1 MSSILWIKL
10 AARAGMIG
18 PFLFGLIL
26 SSLTILKYDFLLS
39 IGWHP
44 FRAPTLDWPSGLALG
59 DYGWIMTATFIIS
72 GLMMILFAS
81 GLRLSLPS
89 IQPTRIGTLLLFLA
103 GVGLIGLASTTDP
116 TLTTITRTWHGLLHD
131 ASFVVLGLTLM
142 PGMIFLG
149 FAFRKSN
156 DWKHLS
162 LYTWITVALALPTF
176 FLKGAAFYVFLLA
189 VLVWCEVMAFRL
201 GKQDHEVYA

>member
-1 MSSILWIKL
+1 MSSEQWIKL

-18 PFLFGLIL
+18 PFLFGTIL
-26 SSLTILKYDFLLS
+26 TTLTILKYDFLLS

-59 DYGWIMTATFIIS
+59 DYGWIMTVTFIIM
-72 GLMMILFAS
+72 GFMMIVFAS

-89 IQPTRIGTLLLFLA
+89 VRPARTGTLLLSLA
-103 GVGLIGLASTTDP
+103 GLGLIGLASTTDP

-131 ASFVVLGLTLM
+131 ASFVLLGLTLM

-149 FAFRKSN
+149 LAFRDSN
-156 DWKHLS
+156 FWNNLS

-176 FLKGAAFYVFLLA
+176 FLKGAAFYVFLIAILI
-189 VLVWCEVMAFRL
+189 WCEVIAFRL
-201 GKQDHEVYA
+201 SRQEQPSH

>member
-1 MSSILWIKL
+1 MSSEQWIKI

-18 PFLFGLIL
+18 PFLFGIVLI
-26 SSLTILKYDFLLS
+26 SLTIFKFDFLLS

-59 DYGWIMTATFIIS
+59 DYGWFMTVTFIIM
-72 GLMMILFAS
+72 GFMMIIFAS
-81 GLRLSLPS
+81 GLRLSLP
-89 IQPTRIGTLLLFLA
+89 PVRPALIGTVLLSLA
-103 GVGLIGLASTTDP
+103 GLGLIGLASTTDP

-131 ASFVVLGLTLM
+131 ASFVLLGLTLM

-149 FAFRKSN
+149 FAFRDSN

-176 FLKGAAFYVFLLA
+176 FLKGAAFYVFLIAILI
-189 VLVWCEVMAFRL
+189 WCEVIAFRL
-201 GKQDHEVYA
+201 GRLDTSST

>member
-1 MSSILWIKL
+1 MSSTQWIKL

-18 PFLFGLIL
+18 PFLFGTIL
-26 SSLTILKYDFLLS
+26 TTLTILKYDFLLS

-59 DYGWIMTATFIIS
+59 DYGWIMTATFILS

-81 GLRLSLPS
+81 GLRLALPPVRPA
-89 IQPTRIGTLLLFLA
+89 QIGVLLLSLA
-103 GVGLIGLASTTDP
+103 GFGLIGLASTTDP

-131 ASFVVLGLTLM
+131 ASFVLLGLTLM
-142 PGMIFLG
+142 PAMIALG
-149 FAFRKSN
+149 FAFRN
-156 DWKHLS
+156 NTYWHNLY

-176 FLKGAAFYVFLLA
+176 WLKGAAFYVFLLA
-189 VLVWCEVMAFRL
+189 VLVWCEVIAIRL
-201 GKQDHEVYA
+201 HGWNRVY